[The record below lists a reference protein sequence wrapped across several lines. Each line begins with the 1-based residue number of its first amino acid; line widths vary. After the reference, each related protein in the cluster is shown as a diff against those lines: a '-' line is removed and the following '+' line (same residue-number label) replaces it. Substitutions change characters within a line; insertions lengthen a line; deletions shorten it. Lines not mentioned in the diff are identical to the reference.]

1 MAQTIVTDGWGL
13 DRGSAVPAYE
23 QIAERLVTLVRSGR
37 LAVGDRLPAERELA
51 AWVGVSRMTARAA
64 LARLAERG
72 LVERGVG
79 RGTFVARGKV
89 DHDLRRVAGFTE
101 TVGRAG
107 RTATARVSAAR
118 QLPCPGPVAGEL
130 ALAAGTPVLRI
141 ERLRYADGEPHALE
155 DSWLPAVRFPGL
167 LGLDLTGSLYAVMRD
182 RYGLAP
188 VRAVERL
195 EPVVAE
201 PGPAA
206 VLGVAPGA
214 PLMLV
219 ARVAYAADGVP
230 VEFARDLHRGDRSRF
245 VVEASLGD

>member
-1 MAQTIVTDGWGL
+1 
-13 DRGSAVPAYE
+13 
-23 QIAERLVTLVRSGR
+23 
-37 LAVGDRLPAERELA
+37 
-51 AWVGVSRMTARAA
+51 
-64 LARLAERG
+64 
-72 LVERGVG
+72 
-79 RGTFVARGKV
+79 
-89 DHDLRRVAGFTE
+89 
-101 TVGRAG
+101 
-107 RTATARVSAAR
+107 
-118 QLPCPGPVAGEL
+118 
-130 ALAAGTPVLRI
+130 VLRI